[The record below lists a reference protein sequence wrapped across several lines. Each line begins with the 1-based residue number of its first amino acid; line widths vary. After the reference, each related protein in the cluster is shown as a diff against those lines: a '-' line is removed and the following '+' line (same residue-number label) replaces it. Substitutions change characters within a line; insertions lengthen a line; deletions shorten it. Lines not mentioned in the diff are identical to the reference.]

1 MKEELFFRGVFSG
14 VLALTFAWVVFS
26 RQDEND
32 SVVSEFE
39 GQKYRPYIF
48 GALLPLFFVAITIM
62 GACFFG
68 ISGAVRLTLS
78 SFFGIFLSICLYYP
92 ILLLILPI
100 LRKHI
105 SARACAM
112 LWLLPNYLY
121 ILVQS
126 HMQLPS
132 PLLVIPL
139 KGKWAG
145 VLFGIWFLGFAAVL
159 LGKCR
164 EHLRFREQLL
174 ADARPVTDPKTL
186 AIWSELLADANFKKP
201 KFQLVL
207 SPAAATPMTIGLF
220 KKSTRV
226 VLPEK
231 EYAAEDLKLILHH
244 ELVHIGRE
252 DTWSKFF
259 MVFCGA
265 MCWFNPLMW
274 IAMRKSADDME
285 LSCDETVLLNAEEAD
300 RKRYAM
306 LLLDTAGD
314 ERGFT
319 TCLSATAEAM
329 RYRLRSVTRP
339 VRRHSGALIVG
350 AAFFLLAMTSGYVA
364 LAYDGDTGAEAL
376 YQSQDLSGYSIR
388 SITRENDPYHTKYE
402 IRDEAAF
409 HEYLAGLTYYDLTGS
424 YSYSDSER
432 YFTYILDGPRGTD
445 VFVLYDQMVKA
456 VRLHGGDPKAE
467 FYYLPGGLDW
477 EYIDTIIIPQ
487 PACNVHLY
495 KPGDDY
501 GRDLSAHVN
510 FLWKTEDGKRVL
522 LDEGTYPEGEY
533 PGVFGYEA
541 RTAVFS
547 FSHPLAS
554 PFTVRVESWDHS
566 ESRTVSQSD
575 LTLGSTMSLP
585 SEPAHYTIFASF
597 QADDGTMYE
606 AVFTFS
612 IGRVNSE

>member
-48 GALLPLFFVAITIM
+48 GALLPLFFVSITIM

-92 ILLLILPI
+92 ILLLLLPI

-139 KGKWAG
+139 KGNWAG

-207 SPAAATPMTIGLF
+207 SPAAATPMTIGT
-220 KKSTRV
+220 KKVIS
-226 VLPEK
+226 P
-231 EYAAEDLKLILHH
+231 
-244 ELVHIGRE
+244 
-252 DTWSKFF
+252 
-259 MVFCGA
+259 
-265 MCWFNPLMW
+265 N
-274 IAMRKSADDME
+274 
-285 LSCDETVLLNAEEAD
+285 
-300 RKRYAM
+300 
-306 LLLDTAGD
+306 
-314 ERGFT
+314 T
-319 TCLSATAEAM
+319 TP
-329 RYRLRSVTRP
+329 RRRLRRRWYISISRP
-339 VRRHSGALIVG
+339 ARN
-350 AAFFLLAMTSGYVA
+350 
-364 LAYDGDTGAEAL
+364 
-376 YQSQDLSGYSIR
+376 IR
-388 SITRENDPYHTKYE
+388 
-402 IRDEAAF
+402 
-409 HEYLAGLTYYDLTGS
+409 
-424 YSYSDSER
+424 
-432 YFTYILDGPRGTD
+432 
-445 VFVLYDQMVKA
+445 
-456 VRLHGGDPKAE
+456 
-467 FYYLPGGLDW
+467 
-477 EYIDTIIIPQ
+477 
-487 PACNVHLY
+487 
-495 KPGDDY
+495 
-501 GRDLSAHVN
+501 
-510 FLWKTEDGKRVL
+510 
-522 LDEGTYPEGEY
+522 
-533 PGVFGYEA
+533 
-541 RTAVFS
+541 
-547 FSHPLAS
+547 
-554 PFTVRVESWDHS
+554 
-566 ESRTVSQSD
+566 
-575 LTLGSTMSLP
+575 
-585 SEPAHYTIFASF
+585 
-597 QADDGTMYE
+597 
-606 AVFTFS
+606 
-612 IGRVNSE
+612 